1 MHLIV
6 HFGQKQFDRILAY
19 YIWGS
24 CQRVAY
30 DGKLP
35 LVLSCVNCSM
45 NITAGKALQNGKYVL
60 DGAIGQGGFGIT
72 YKATHNYLGQTV
84 VIKTLNE
91 ELRREGYF
99 ERFQQQFVAEAQR
112 LAKCQHPNI
121 VRVLDF
127 FEEEGQSFI
136 VMDYIPGPTLAE
148 LVAPGQPLVEAQA
161 ICYIRQIG
169 SALKVVHQNGLLHR
183 DVKPQNIIRRQG
195 TETVILIDFGIA
207 REFTPGVTQT
217 HTGVLSAG
225 YAPIEQYLPQAR
237 RSPATDV
244 YALASTLYFV
254 LTGQPP
260 VASALRD
267 RISLPNPSQI
277 NPNINPQTE
286 QAILRGMEMEAVKRP
301 QTVENWLSL
310 LPYTETE
317 NTSVTSATETILP
330 NAKGNPSPQ
339 QLAISSLLQNPKFKS
354 LAITASIAA
363 LVGMTFGLALRF
375 SNGGTI
381 FQRPQTF
388 PPTENWPTAE
398 PTISPTPESEASPE
412 TENQENSQT
421 KQSKESTKTPVS
433 QPEPTPKK
441 RPRRRVRSSQTYQ
454 QPIRNYRQTT
464 PETTRETPNSN
475 PPETTTPSSP
485 SSTNSATTPETN
497 SPAQT
502 QPTPTNNSANNS
514 GNSESSPSSP
524 LQIMPPIPPSSE
536 PVTPP
541 SEKRLPT
548 NEKSEENSEL

>member
-1 MHLIV
+1 
-6 HFGQKQFDRILAY
+6 
-19 YIWGS
+19 
-24 CQRVAY
+24 
-30 DGKLP
+30 
-35 LVLSCVNCSM
+35 M
-45 NITAGKALQNGKYVL
+45 NITAGKVLQNGKYVL
-60 DGAIGQGGFGIT
+60 DNAIGQGGFGIT

-136 VMDYIPGPTLAE
+136 VMDYIPGLTLAE
-148 LVAPGQPLVEAQA
+148 LVVPGKCLPEAQA
-161 ICYIRQIG
+161 IRYIRQIG
-169 SALKVVHQNGLLHR
+169 SALKAVHQNGLLHR
-183 DVKPQNIIRRQG
+183 DVKPQNIIRREG

-244 YALASTLYFV
+244 YALAATLYFL

-260 VASALRD
+260 VAAALRD
-267 RISLPNPSQI
+267 RISLPNPTQL
-277 NPNINPQTE
+277 NPNINQQTE

-310 LPYTETE
+310 LPNTETE
-317 NTSVTSATETILP
+317 NTDITSITETIVP
-330 NAKGNPSPQ
+330 NAIGNSRQ
-339 QLAISSLLQNPKFKS
+339 QLTIPPFFQNPKFKS

-363 LVGMTFGLALRF
+363 VVGLSFGLFLRF

-381 FQRPQTF
+381 FQRPQSF

-398 PTISPTPESEASPE
+398 PTIAPTPESEASPK
-412 TENQENSQT
+412 TSPPRNSQT
-421 KQSKESTKTPVS
+421 KTITPTRQNSVQTPVTTEETT
-433 QPEPTPKK
+433 QQ
-441 RPRRRVRSSQTYQ
+441 RPRRRVRSYQSDRQTVE
-454 QPIRNYRQTT
+454 YRQTRKRVRT
-464 PETTRETPNSN
+464 NTETPNSNNSN
-475 PPETTTPSSP
+475 PPETTTTTGNSNPP
-485 SSTNSATTPETN
+485 TTPTETNSAPE
-497 SPAQT
+497 T
-502 QPTPTNNSANNS
+502 QPTPVVNSANNQNS
-514 GNSESSPSSP
+514 RNSETSAPTTP
-524 LQIMPPIPPSSE
+524 LQIMPPIPASE

-541 SEKRLPT
+541 SEESSP
-548 NEKSEENSEL
+548 SQ

>member
-1 MHLIV
+1 
-6 HFGQKQFDRILAY
+6 
-19 YIWGS
+19 
-24 CQRVAY
+24 
-30 DGKLP
+30 
-35 LVLSCVNCSM
+35 M
-45 NITAGKALQNGKYVL
+45 NITAGKVLQNGKYIL
-60 DGAIGQGGFGIT
+60 DNAIGQGGFGIT

-136 VMDYIPGPTLAE
+136 VMDYIPGLTLAE
-148 LVAPGQPLVEAQA
+148 LVVPGKSLPEAQA
-161 ICYIRQIG
+161 IRYIRQIG
-169 SALKVVHQNGLLHR
+169 SALKIVHQNGLLHR
-183 DVKPQNIIRRQG
+183 DVKPQNIIRREG

-244 YALASTLYFV
+244 YALAATLYFL

-260 VASALRD
+260 VAAALRD

-277 NPNINPQTE
+277 NPNINQQTE

-310 LPYTETE
+310 LPNTETE
-317 NTSVTSATETILP
+317 NTDITSITETIVP
-330 NAKGNPSPQ
+330 TAIGNSRQ
-339 QLAISSLLQNPKFKS
+339 QLTIPPIFQNPKFKS

-363 LVGMTFGLALRF
+363 VVGMSFGLFLRF

-381 FQRPQTF
+381 FQRPQSF
-388 PPTENWPTAE
+388 PPTDNWPTAE
-398 PTISPTPESEASPE
+398 PTIAPSPE
-412 TENQENSQT
+412 PKTSPKTSQPRNSQT
-421 KQSKESTKTPVS
+421 KTITPTRQNSVQTPVAR
-433 QPEPTPKK
+433 EEATPK
-441 RPRRRVRSSQTYQ
+441 RPRRRVRSDQSDRQTLE
-454 QPIRNYRQTT
+454 YRQTRKRVRT
-464 PETTRETPNSN
+464 NTETPNPNNSN
-475 PPETTTPSSP
+475 PPETTTG
-485 SSTNSATTPETN
+485 NSNPPTTPTETN
-497 SPAQT
+497 SVPET
-502 QPTPTNNSANNS
+502 QPTPVVNSANNQNS
-514 GNSESSPSSP
+514 RNSETSPPTTP
-524 LQIMPPIPPSSE
+524 LQIMPPIPASE
-536 PVTPP
+536 PVSPP
-541 SEKRLPT
+541 SE
-548 NEKSEENSEL
+548 ESSSSQ

>member
-1 MHLIV
+1 
-6 HFGQKQFDRILAY
+6 
-19 YIWGS
+19 
-24 CQRVAY
+24 
-30 DGKLP
+30 
-35 LVLSCVNCSM
+35 M
-45 NITAGKALQNGKYVL
+45 NITAGKVLQNGKYVL

-148 LVAPGQPLVEAQA
+148 LVAPGKPLTELQA
-161 ICYIRQIG
+161 IRYIHQIG
-169 SALKVVHQNGLLHR
+169 SALKVVHKNGLLHR
-183 DVKPQNIIRRQG
+183 DVKPQNIIRREG

-244 YALASTLYFV
+244 YALASTLYFA
-254 LTGQPP
+254 LTGQAP

-267 RISLPNPSQI
+267 RISLPNPTQL

-286 QAILRGMEMEAVKRP
+286 QAILRGMEMEAAKRP

-310 LPYTETE
+310 LPKTETE
-317 NTSVTSATETILP
+317 NTSLTSATQTILP
-330 NAKGNPSPQ
+330 EAIGNPPRQ
-339 QLAISSLLQNPKFKS
+339 QLAIPPLFQNPKFKS

-363 LVGMTFGLALRF
+363 LVGMTFGLVLRF

-381 FQRPQTF
+381 LQRPQSF
-388 PPTENWPTAE
+388 PPTKNWPTAE
-398 PTISPTPESEASPE
+398 PTISPTPEPEASPKN
-412 TENQENSQT
+412 TQDNSQT
-421 KQSKESTKTPVS
+421 KQSKESTKTPVAET
-433 QPEPTPKK
+433 QPTPTPPQ
-441 RPRRRVRSSQTYQ
+441 RPRRRTRSDQTYQ
-454 QPIRNYRQTT
+454 QPVRNYSPTT
-464 PETTRETPNSN
+464 QQRRTTRETLNTN
-475 PPETTTPSSP
+475 PPETTT
-485 SSTNSATTPETN
+485 
-497 SPAQT
+497 
-502 QPTPTNNSANNS
+502 
-514 GNSESSPSSP
+514 
-524 LQIMPPIPPSSE
+524 
-536 PVTPP
+536 
-541 SEKRLPT
+541 
-548 NEKSEENSEL
+548 

>member
-1 MHLIV
+1 
-6 HFGQKQFDRILAY
+6 
-19 YIWGS
+19 
-24 CQRVAY
+24 
-30 DGKLP
+30 
-35 LVLSCVNCSM
+35 M
-45 NITAGKALQNGKYVL
+45 NITVGKVLQNGKYVL

-127 FEEEGQSFI
+127 FEEQGQSFI
-136 VMDYIPGPTLAE
+136 VMDYIPGSTLAE
-148 LVAPGQPLVEAQA
+148 LVTPGQPLVEAQA
-161 ICYIRQIG
+161 IRYIRQIG

-183 DVKPQNIIRRQG
+183 DVKPQNVIRREG

-244 YALASTLYFV
+244 YALAATLYFL

-260 VASALRD
+260 VAAALRD
-267 RISLPNPSQI
+267 RISLPNPSQL
-277 NPNINPQTE
+277 NPNINRQTE
-286 QAILRGMEMEAVKRP
+286 QAILRGMEMEAAKRP
-301 QTVENWLSL
+301 QTIENWLSL

-317 NTSVTSATETILP
+317 NTELTSATQTILP
-330 NAKGNPSPQ
+330 NAIGTSPRQ
-339 QLAISSLLQNPKFKS
+339 QLAISSLFQNSKFKS

-363 LVGMTFGLALRF
+363 VVGMTFGLALRF

-381 FQRPQTF
+381 IQRPQSF

-398 PTISPTPESEASPE
+398 PTIAPTPEPEASPE
-412 TENQENSQT
+412 NTQDNPRT
-421 KQSKESTKTPVS
+421 KQQSKESTKTPIVETE
-433 QPEPTPKK
+433 PEPTPEK
-441 RPRRRVRSSQTYQ
+441 RPRRRTRSYQTYQ
-454 QPIRNYRQTT
+454 QPVRNYRPTT
-464 PETTRETPNSN
+464 EKRRRTRETRYSN
-475 PPETTTPSSP
+475 PPETTTPNSP
-485 SSTNSATTPETN
+485 SNTNSATTPETN
-497 SPAQT
+497 SPAPT
-502 QPTPTNNSANNS
+502 QPPPTNNSANNQTPQ
-514 GNSESSPSSP
+514 NTEQPSSP
-524 LQIMPPIPPSSE
+524 LQIMPPIPPTE
-536 PVTPP
+536 DAGTR
-541 SEKRLPT
+541 KRGGGDT
-548 NEKSEENSEL
+548 ETRGRKDAETRELEDLKM